1 MSGPEIAV
9 GAMALCIAAL
19 ASALAFSLLHKR
31 KITASLSSLQRDT
44 HLFSTLLQST
54 TDRIYFKDLKS
65 RFIHIS
71 SSQAKKF
78 GLADASEAIGKSD
91 LDFFTE
97 EHGLQALEDEQKII
111 LTGNPIVGHEE
122 KETWPD
128 GSETWVSTTKVPL
141 RDASGKM
148 MGTFGISRDITARK
162 LAEIALQE
170 AKENAEAANRAKSEF
185 LANMSHE
192 IRTPLNGVI
201 GMAELLLDTELKPE
215 QRDFLTTI
223 YESAQTLLTILNDI
237 LDLSRMESGKLQ
249 LEYSTVNPREIITAL
264 LKTFALHASEK
275 KLTLLSEIASDCPQ
289 FIRADPMRLRQV
301 LFNLVGNAVKFTH
314 KGEII
319 VRVAHA
325 ESSGNAFLQFA
336 VCDTGIGIP
345 QDKAAMIFEAFTQ
358 VDASSTRQFGG
369 TGLGLAIS
377 KRLVELMNGKI
388 WLESELGR
396 GTKLFF
402 NIPISQ
408 TETARDVESNPSVVA
423 MKRQAAHC

>member
-1 MSGPEIAV
+1 MTGVEIVV

-19 ASALAFSLLHKR
+19 ALALSVSLLHKR
-31 KITASLSSLQRDT
+31 KLMASLSSLQRDT

-54 TDRIYFKDLKS
+54 PDRIYFKDSKS

-71 SSQAKKF
+71 SSQAKGF
-78 GLADASEAIGKSD
+78 GLSDASAAIGKSD
-91 LDFFTE
+91 LDFFTQ
-97 EHGLQALEDEQKII
+97 EHGLQALEDEQKIMR
-111 LTGNPIVGHEE
+111 TGNPIVGHEE

-128 GSETWVSTTKVPL
+128 GSETWVSTTKLPL

-148 MGTFGISRDITARK
+148 IGTFGVSRDITARK
-162 LAEIALQE
+162 QAELDLQE
-170 AKENAEAANRAKSEF
+170 AKEAAEAANRAKSEF

-201 GMAELLLDTELKPE
+201 GMSELLFETELKPD
-215 QRDFLTTI
+215 QRDYLSTI
-223 YESAQTLLTILNDI
+223 YQSAQTLLMILNDI
-237 LDLSRMESGKLQ
+237 LDLSRMESGKLE
-249 LEYSTVNPREIITAL
+249 LEYTAVNLREIVTSL
-264 LKTFALHASEK
+264 LKTFAVQVSEK
-275 KLTLLSEIASDCPQ
+275 KLALLSEISSDCPP
-289 FIRADPMRLRQV
+289 FIHADPMRLRQV
-301 LFNLVGNAVKFTH
+301 LFNLLGNAVKFTH

-319 VRVAHA
+319 VRVSLM
-325 ESSGNAFLQFA
+325 EDSGNSALQFS

-345 QDKAAMIFEAFTQ
+345 PEKTAMIFEAFTQ

-377 KRLVELMNGKI
+377 KRLVELMQGKI

-402 NIPISQ
+402 SVPLSCSGAAQKTGPILAPMKQ
-408 TETARDVESNPSVVA
+408 VA
-423 MKRQAAHC
+423 SC